1 MENLSTQM
9 IEKLKGAKAPE
20 ELLEMLKEAGA
31 ELSEE
36 EAKMYYEHLN
46 AKSGELSDDELDNV
60 SGGGCRTKS
69 GRTIVTNHCK
79 CFTGMWEDNL
89 ITSPDDYI
97 RTTSRYYVND
107 NEFLRDIWYVNKSNR
122 CGSCK
127 WLAFEGGTGVC
138 SKS

>member
-1 MENLSTQM
+1 MEKIKNEM
-9 IEKLKGAKAPE
+9 IEKLKGAKSAE
-20 ELLEMLKEAGA
+20 ELFKMLKEAGI
-31 ELSEE
+31 EIDKEE
-36 EAKMYYEHLN
+36 SKLYFEHLN
-46 AKSGELSDDELDNV
+46 FKSGELDDDDLDNV

-107 NEFLRDIWYVNKSNR
+107 NEFLRDVWYVNKSNR

>member
-1 MENLSTQM
+1 MNNITPEI
-9 IEKLKGAKAPE
+9 IEKAKSAKTVE
-20 ELLEMLKEAGA
+20 ELI
-31 ELSEE
+31 ELAKTSAIELTEE
-36 EAKMYYEHLN
+36 EAKIYFETVNPAM
-46 AKSGELSDDELDNV
+46 GEISDDELDNV

-107 NEFLRDIWYVNKSNR
+107 NEFLRDVWYVNKSNR